1 MKKLFVTLS
10 VALLFAACQS
20 SPEGEKAETSET
32 KEVAAAT
39 GATYKADLA
48 GSMVGFVGT
57 KPVGTHTGEFKL
69 SSGEISVENGNITA
83 GSFVID
89 VNSLKIT
96 DKDTAFTGKLTGHLL
111 SEDFFKTTQYPT
123 AKFEITSVTPFVA
136 DSTQKDI
143 LMKDATHTISGNLTL
158 KDSTKNISFPAKITV
173 DSSSV
178 AATADFNI
186 DRTLWGMNYKG
197 PGNPQDWFISKTVN
211 LKLTLTA
218 AKK

>member
-1 MKKLFVTLS
+1 MKKLFITLS
-10 VALLFAACQS
+10 VAMLFAACQS

-123 AKFEITSVTPFVA
+123 AKFEITACEALSNDT
-136 DSTQKDI
+136 TG
-143 LMKDATHTISGNLTL
+143 THKISGNLTL
-158 KDSTKNISFPAKITV
+158 KDSTQNVTFPAKVTLGEN
-173 DSSSV
+173 DL
-178 AATADFNI
+178 TANAEFVI
-186 DRTLWGMNYKG
+186 DRTKWGMFY
-197 PGNPQDWFISKTVN
+197 GNDKSLGDKFIYPEVKISLNIKASK
-211 LKLTLTA
+211 
-218 AKK
+218 